1 MNASGPNRTFDEPD
15 LTVCAQ
21 ERIQI
26 PGSIES
32 HGALLVA
39 HNPELQIVQATANAE
54 SVLGYSVENVLRS
67 TLADLFEDSS
77 FHRLQAEILQ
87 RVLDANPYRLLGV
100 HLKARERTF
109 DLTVHRL
116 QGLLIV
122 EFEPRTHD
130 ETRDPQDSY
139 KVLTNTL
146 ADLRGAPSLPN
157 LCQRAAEHVRRM
169 TGFDR
174 VMVYRF
180 LEDDSGMVLGES
192 RREDLSPYLGLHF
205 PASDI
210 PPQARQLYTL
220 NPIRLKPDVNAP
232 ASALVPV
239 INPVTRESL
248 DMSYCILRRMSP
260 VHGEYLRNMGVTASM
275 SLSILKGQ
283 QLWGLIACHH
293 GKPKFVTHSNRIACE
308 FLADFLSSQIVAQDD
323 AEAWGYHN
331 RLAAGQN
338 RIEELLR
345 SHGLRKTLAE
355 YPDQVLSALDADGVA
370 IRANGNL
377 AVLGVTP
384 ATNDIEKL
392 LEWLSATQKEM
403 VFATNSLSSEYEA
416 GRSFVAVGSGL
427 LSIRI
432 TRSSPDFVLWFRPE
446 LTDVVNWAG
455 NPSKPVEI
463 TEQGR
468 RISPRLS
475 FEVWKQ
481 TVAGQSRPWNVLERH
496 SAAALGH
503 LMAEAMLTEQNEE
516 IDRLNQ
522 ELARSNIELASF
534 AYAASHDLQEPMR
547 TIGTYA
553 QLLQRRD
560 TLRLDPFASES
571 LQLIVGATRRMAQLI
586 KGLLEYS
593 RLGGLERVQRTTIS
607 LEDTLKWVTLNLTSA
622 IQECDAIITHGPL
635 PQVKAD
641 HARIGQV
648 LQNLIANALR
658 YRSPDRP
665 IIRVSAESRGTQWL
679 IRVEDNGRGF
689 DPKYAHEIFQVF
701 KRLHGNELSGSG
713 LGLAI
718 CRRII
723 EQHGGTIQADSTPG
737 AGSVFSFSLPES

>member
-1 MNASGPNRTFDEPD
+1 MSASGPNQASDEAD
-15 LTVCAQ
+15 LSVCAQ

-39 HNPELQIVQATANAE
+39 HNPELRIVQATANTE
-54 SVLGYSVENVLRS
+54 SVLGYPVEDVLRT
-67 TLADLFEDSS
+67 TLAHLLEDSS

-100 HLKARERTF
+100 HLKAREHAF

-130 ETRDPQDSY
+130 ESHDPQDSY

-146 ADLRGAPSLPN
+146 ADLRGAPSLAN

-174 VMVYRF
+174 VMIYRF

-239 INPVTRESL
+239 INPVTHESL

-260 VHGEYLRNMGVTASM
+260 VHDEYLRNMGVTASM

-308 FLADFLSSQIVAQDD
+308 FLADFLSSQIVAKDD

-370 IRANGNL
+370 IHANRNL
-377 AVLGVTP
+377 ALVGVTP
-384 ATNDIEKL
+384 AANDIEKL
-392 LEWLSATQKEM
+392 VEWLSATQNEM
-403 VFATNSLSSEYEA
+403 VFATNNLSREYEA
-416 GRSFVAVGSGL
+416 ARSFVEAGSGL

-446 LTDVVNWAG
+446 LTQIVNWAG
-455 NPSKPVEI
+455 NPSKPAEI

-503 LMAEAMLTEQNEE
+503 LMAEAMLTERNEE

-547 TIGTYA
+547 TIGAYA

-560 TLRLDPFASES
+560 TLRIDPFASES
-571 LQLIVGATRRMAQLI
+571 LQLIVDATKRTADLI

-593 RLGGLERVQRTTIS
+593 RLGGHERVQRTTMS
-607 LEDTLKWVTLNLTSA
+607 LEDTLRWVTLNLSSA
-622 IQECDAIITHGPL
+622 IQECDATITHGPL
-635 PQVKAD
+635 PHVKAD
-641 HARIGQV
+641 PARIGQV
-648 LQNLIANALR
+648 LQNLIANSIR
-658 YRSPDRP
+658 YRSSDRP
-665 IIRVSAESRGTQWL
+665 IIRVSAENRDTQWL

-689 DPKYAHEIFQVF
+689 DPKYAHEIFEVF
-701 KRLHGNELSGSG
+701 RRLHGNELSGSG

-723 EQHGGTIQADSTPG
+723 EQHGGTIEADSTPG